1 MPIAQHRTG
10 SGEPLL
16 LIHGIGSQW
25 QMWEPVIEPLAREH
39 EVVAIDLPGFGD
51 SPPLDV
57 PPTIEALADAVAS
70 LRLDRPHVAGN
81 SLGGAIALELGARG
95 LARSV
100 CALSPAGFAAGR
112 EQGYARAVL
121 RLSRLG
127 ARVLEPVARQA
138 MGTAAGRTLLARHL
152 IAKPWRQSPD
162 AGAGALRALAG
173 ATGFE
178 QTLGEVSDWQARRPP
193 RCPTT
198 IAWGE
203 HDRLLIFSRQF
214 PRARRRIP
222 DAEYVVLRGCGHVPT
237 WDDADQVMRV
247 IRSAAYSPS
256 QLRGQAP

>member
-1 MPIAQHRTG
+1 MEIAQQRAG

-25 QMWEPVIEPLAREH
+25 QMWEPVIDALAREH

-51 SPPLDV
+51 SPPLDGV
-57 PPTIEALADAVAS
+57 APTVEALADAVAG
-70 LRLDRPHVAGN
+70 LGLDRPHIAGN
-81 SLGGAIALELGARG
+81 SLGGAVALELGARG
-95 LARSV
+95 VARSV

-112 EQGYARAVL
+112 EQGYAKAVL

-127 ARVLEPVARQA
+127 ARALKPVARQA
-138 MGTAAGRTLLARHL
+138 MASAAGRTLLAWHL
-152 IAKPWRQSPD
+152 LAQPWRQPPD

-178 QTLGEVSDWQARRPP
+178 TTLEHVADWQAPVP

-203 HDRLLIFSRQF
+203 HDRVLIYSRQF

-222 DAEYVVLRGCGHVPT
+222 DAEHVVLRGCGHVPT
-237 WDDADQVMRV
+237 WDDPALVAHV
-247 IRSAAYSPS
+247 IRSAAYSP
-256 QLRGQAP
+256 